1 MNYQKQ
7 LIFESDLAYVGKQL
21 VGLFILQV
29 AIFFITL
36 SNKFENVVDYSYY
49 GYTVSVTVCGSEI
62 MITVV
67 NRVIEI
73 ILNILASFFI
83 YKLAMTKIDWET
95 RLEYLSYDVT
105 IFLDFAMILCH
116 FFIPKEKIIPYIAY
130 SVCDMVRLIATYY
143 YYGAFKYVKKGF
155 VDEKIKMKQMSAYY
169 QILEEP
175 ITRAYLKLFMKT
187 LLQEESILFWEEV
200 SEYKSYVDRKR
211 PGVKFTKGEMQKRA
225 DNIYNVY
232 IKDGSEYEVNIS
244 AAMKKE
250 IAVQLPDATPT
261 IFDVAFNEVTQL
273 IIFNNAVPYCVSP
286 QAKSANQL
294 LKWFQTY
301 STLEPELQQGI
312 KEKILES
319 LPH

>member
-1 MNYQKQ
+1 M
-7 LIFESDLAYVGKQL
+7 IFESDIAYVGKQL
-21 VGLFILQV
+21 IVFIVLQII
-29 AIFFITL
+29 IFFVTL
-36 SNKFENVVDYSYY
+36 SNSFSINVEYKYY
-49 GYTVSVTVCGSEI
+49 GYTLPVKVCGSEM

-67 NRVIEI
+67 DRVIEI
-73 ILNILASFFI
+73 ILDLIAI
-83 YKLAMTKIDWET
+83 YLVSKLVFSKVDWET
-95 RLEYLSYDVT
+95 RCDYISYGVT
-105 IFLDFAMILCH
+105 ITLDIAIIFCH
-116 FFIPKEKIIPYIAY
+116 IFIPKEKIIPYLAY
-130 SVCDMVRLIATYY
+130 SIVDMVRLLATYY

-200 SEYKSYVDRKR
+200 SEYKNYVDRKR
-211 PGVKFTKGEMQKRA
+211 PGVKFTKTEMQKRA

-250 IAVQLPDATPT
+250 IAVQLPDANPT

-273 IIFNNAVPYCVSP
+273 IIFNNAVPYCVSA

-312 KEKILES
+312 KERILET
-319 LPH
+319 LPR